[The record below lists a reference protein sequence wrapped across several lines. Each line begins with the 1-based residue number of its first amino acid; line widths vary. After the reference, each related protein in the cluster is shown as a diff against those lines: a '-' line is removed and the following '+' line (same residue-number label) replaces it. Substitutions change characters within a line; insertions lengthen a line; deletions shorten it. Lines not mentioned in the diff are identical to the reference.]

1 LSTNVEEPPVAVS
14 AQQASTKPPRRDD
27 GALLSVDDL
36 HVEFAGRHRTVRA
49 VRGLSYTIRPG
60 ETLGLVGESGSGKS
74 VSALSILGLLPKRV
88 GRVSRGSAV
97 FDGQELVGM
106 PESQLRRIRGA
117 RIAMI
122 FQDPL
127 SSLNPVLT
135 IGRQITEALETH
147 RGMGRKQATTRA
159 IELLDMVGIPGASGR
174 VKDYPHQFSG
184 GMRQRAMIA
193 MALSCE
199 PSLLIA
205 DEPTTALDVTIQAQ
219 ILSLLRRLREE
230 LGMAVLLITHDLGV
244 VAGFADRLA
253 VMYAGRLVEQGPTED
268 LLAGPAHPY
277 TIGLL
282 KSVPR
287 LDQPRQAAL
296 TPIEGSPPDLAA
308 DLVGCPFA
316 PRCAWRLEDSW
327 LTNPPLIAVR
337 GNEHGDAARRA
348 VHLVAC
354 HNQPT
359 LAEALVGHPLREG
372 FLPAPPP
379 GAVREAIEQTAE
391 PSITEQVVVFGVG
404 GQEAE
409 TLASGAAGALEQAVE
424 ENLAGAPARS
434 PAGRTDQARSAPS
447 QPADDAS
454 STDSRR

>member
-1 LSTNVEEPPVAVS
+1 VS
-14 AQQASTKPPRRDD
+14 QGECGHIEGEGHQAMIDLAPGGRDD
-27 GALLSVDDL
+27 TTRAIDARAAARAGAAPLLTVENL
-36 HVEFAGRHRTVRA
+36 TVEFAGRNRTVRA

-74 VSALSILGLLPKRV
+74 VSALSLLGLLPKRV
-88 GRVSRGSAV
+88 SKAAGSAT
-97 FDGQELVGM
+97 FEGRQLIGM
-106 PESQLRRIRGA
+106 PEDQLRKVRGSK
-117 RIAMI
+117 IAMI

-147 RGMGRKQATTRA
+147 KGMDRRA
-159 IELLDMVGIPGASGR
+159 SLKRAVELLDLVGIPNAKGR
-174 VKDYPHQFSG
+174 VNDYPHQFSG

-219 ILSLLRRLREE
+219 ILSLLSRLREE
-230 LGMAVLLITHDLGV
+230 LGMAVLIITHDLGV

-253 VMYAGRLVEQGPTED
+253 VMYAGRLVELGPTEEM
-268 LLAGPAHPY
+268 LASPSHPY

-282 KSVPR
+282 RSLPR
-287 LDQPRQAAL
+287 LDRPRQAAL

-308 DLVGCPFA
+308 DLIGCPFA

-327 LTNPPLIAVR
+327 LENPPLEIARVSA
-337 GNEHGDAARRA
+337 GVAIGPLGGHY
-348 VHLVAC
+348 VAC

-359 LAEALVGHPLREG
+359 PDEAIAGRPLREG
-372 FLPAPPP
+372 FIPAPPP
-379 GAVREAIEQTAE
+379 GAIFAAIESTAE
-391 PSITEQVVVFGVG
+391 PSIAEEIVVFGPDG
-404 GQEAE
+404 AAGES
-409 TLASGAAGALEQAVE
+409 LSSPGAAGATDAPPDAAPPED
-424 ENLAGAPARS
+424 PAR
-434 PAGRTDQARSAPS
+434 
-447 QPADDAS
+447 
-454 STDSRR
+454 

>member
-1 LSTNVEEPPVAVS
+1 LTAAPGIRPPPD
-14 AQQASTKPPRRDD
+14 ASRDGD
-27 GALLSVDDL
+27 ALLTVENL
-36 HVEFAGRHRTVRA
+36 HVEFLGRHRTVRA
-49 VRGLSYTIRPG
+49 VRGLSYSIRPG
-60 ETLGLVGESGSGKS
+60 EVLGLVGESGSGKS
-74 VSALSILGLLPKRV
+74 VSALSLLGLLPRRV
-88 GRVSRGSAV
+88 GRITAGSAR
-97 FDGQELVGM
+97 FDGNELIGM
-106 PESQLRRIRGA
+106 PEDKLRRIRGA

-147 RGMGRKQATTRA
+147 RSMRHNAAHKRA
-159 IELLDMVGIPGASGR
+159 IELLDMVGIPAAAR
-174 VKDYPHQFSG
+174 RINDYPHQFSG

-253 VMYAGRLVEQGPTED
+253 VMYAGRLVELAATEPI
-268 LLAGPAHPY
+268 LASPAHPY

-282 KSVPR
+282 RSLPR
-287 LDQPRQAAL
+287 LDLPRQAAL

-316 PRCAWRLEDSW
+316 PRCAWRLEESW
-327 LTNPPLIAVR
+327 LTNPPL
-337 GNEHGDAARRA
+337 EPRRRRDGGLD
-348 VHLVAC
+348 VVPTLHLVAC

-359 LAEALVGHPLREG
+359 HAEALAGRPLREG
-372 FLPAPPP
+372 FIPAPPP
-379 GAVREAIEQTAE
+379 GSVRAAIERVAE
-391 PSITEQVVVFGVG
+391 PSVGEEIVVFSPGAE
-404 GQEAE
+404 EAG
-409 TLASGAAGALEQAVE
+409 TLASAGAREIDHAVE
-424 ENLAGAPARS
+424 EASTR
-434 PAGRTDQARSAPS
+434 
-447 QPADDAS
+447 ADD
-454 STDSRR
+454 TPR

>member
-1 LSTNVEEPPVAVS
+1 VPARPLG
-14 AQQASTKPPRRDD
+14 RDD
-27 GALLSVDDL
+27 GALLTVDDL
-36 HVEFAGRHRTVRA
+36 HVEFAGRQRTVRA
-49 VRGLSYTIRPG
+49 VRGLSYMIRPG

-88 GRVSRGSAV
+88 GRVSAGSAR
-97 FDGQELVGM
+97 FDGQELIGM
-106 PESQLRRIRGA
+106 PENQLRRIRGA

-147 RGMGRKQATTRA
+147 RGMGRKESTTRA
-159 IELLDMVGIPGASGR
+159 IELLEMVGIPGASGR
-174 VKDYPHQFSG
+174 IKDYPHQFSG

-253 VMYAGRLVEQGPTED
+253 VMYAGRLVEQGPAED

-282 KSVPR
+282 KSLPR

-327 LTNPPLIAVR
+327 LTNPPLLTVR
-337 GNEHGDAARRA
+337 GEEHGDAAHRSL
-348 VHLVAC
+348 HFVAC

-359 LAEALVGHPLREG
+359 LAEARAGHPLREG

-379 GAVREAIEQTAE
+379 GAVREVIEQAAE
-391 PSITEQVVVFGVG
+391 PSITEQVVVFGMG

-409 TLASGAAGALEQAVE
+409 TLASGAADALEHAVQASM
-424 ENLAGAPARS
+424 P
-434 PAGRTDQARSAPS
+434 QARARKPRGSAQRGPTEAVPER
-447 QPADDAS
+447 PAPGDRTPKDPP
-454 STDSRR
+454 R

>member
-1 LSTNVEEPPVAVS
+1 MTAAPTLAPAPPS
-14 AQQASTKPPRRDD
+14 DRRD
-27 GALLSVDDL
+27 GALLTVENL
-36 HVEFAGRHRTVRA
+36 QVEFSGRNRTVKA
-49 VRGLSYTIRPG
+49 VRGLSYAIQPG
-60 ETLGLVGESGSGKS
+60 EVLGLVGESGSGKS
-74 VSALSILGLLPKRV
+74 VSALSLLGLLPRRV
-88 GRVSRGSAV
+88 GRITGGSAI
-97 FDGQELVGM
+97 FDGQQLIGM
-106 PESQLRRIRGA
+106 PEDKLRRIRGA

-147 RGMGRKQATTRA
+147 RGMRKKAAQKRA
-159 IELLDMVGIPGASGR
+159 VELLELVGIPGAAR
-174 VKDYPHQFSG
+174 RINDYPHQFSG

-219 ILSLLRRLREE
+219 ILSLLRRLRED

-253 VMYAGRLVEQGPTED
+253 VMYAGRLVELAPTEPI
-268 LLAGPAHPY
+268 LASPAHPY
-277 TIGLL
+277 AIGLL
-282 KSVPR
+282 RSLPR

-316 PRCAWRLEDSW
+316 PRCAWRLDVCWE
-327 LTNPPLIAVR
+327 TNPPLEPRARPREGVDL
-337 GNEHGDAARRA
+337 DARS
-348 VHLVAC
+348 HLVAC

-359 LAEALVGHPLREG
+359 HEEGIAGRPLREG
-372 FLPAPPP
+372 FQPAPPP
-379 GAVREAIEQTAE
+379 GSVVAAIEGVAE
-391 PSITEQVVVFGVG
+391 PSIGEEIVVFSAGAEEAAPLTSAAASEITEQVEATQSDATRPVEPAAPGDDTSRG
-404 GQEAE
+404 GQ
-409 TLASGAAGALEQAVE
+409 V
-424 ENLAGAPARS
+424 PR
-434 PAGRTDQARSAPS
+434 
-447 QPADDAS
+447 
-454 STDSRR
+454 